1 MMMMMMMMMVMMAM
15 MMMIAALLQIWLFA
29 TDIHAGGWLR
39 YLCKYLTQNR
49 NRAGLATGSPIW
61 QESSDRPKLA
71 DMQPPSPPLFHPFHP
86 SPPPFHPK
94 TPSFPTHVPMTPLMW
109 ERSQEISRSQKERRC
124 RMILRWLQHSC
135 VELSWVT
142 RLPPWGLLRHRSR
155 RFKSVQQGSLIPSTG
170 FTSGL
175 KLFDAEGKGQMGC
188 WWMGPIKGE

>member
-1 MMMMMMMMMVMMAM
+1 MPVGGSD
-15 MMMIAALLQIWLFA
+15 ICVNILLRTGIELDWL
-29 TDIHAGGWLR
+29 
-39 YLCKYLTQNR
+39 
-49 NRAGLATGSPIW
+49 
-61 QESSDRPKLA
+61 QEAQSDRNHLT
-71 DMQPPSPPLFHPFHP
+71 DPSWQTCNHPLHPFPALSTPFPP

-94 TPSFPTHVPMTPLMW
+94 TPSSPTHVPMTPLMW

-188 WWMGPIKGE
+188 W

>member
-71 DMQPPSPPLFHPFHP
+71 DMQPPSPPLSTPFPPQDPFLPHPRPHDATNVGKKP
-86 SPPPFHPK
+86 GNQPEPERAP
-94 TPSFPTHVPMTPLMW
+94 VPHDTALVAAFL
-109 ERSQEISRSQKERRC
+109 C
-124 RMILRWLQHSC
+124 R
-135 VELSWVT
+135 VELGNEVT
-142 RLPPWGLLRHRSR
+142 IVGP
-155 RFKSVQQGSLIPSTG
+155 
-170 FTSGL
+170 FTSQIPPL
-175 KLFDAEGKGQMGC
+175 
-188 WWMGPIKGE
+188 